1 MTFLRSQ
8 YVLDDSDL
16 KKKIPDYNYYTFLL
30 QIIGFFVFKTGSV
43 CVCVCVF
50 EGAEKRKFGVR
61 KFKKKFFVK

>member
-30 QIIGFFVFKTGSV
+30 
-43 CVCVCVF
+43 
-50 EGAEKRKFGVR
+50 
-61 KFKKKFFVK
+61 